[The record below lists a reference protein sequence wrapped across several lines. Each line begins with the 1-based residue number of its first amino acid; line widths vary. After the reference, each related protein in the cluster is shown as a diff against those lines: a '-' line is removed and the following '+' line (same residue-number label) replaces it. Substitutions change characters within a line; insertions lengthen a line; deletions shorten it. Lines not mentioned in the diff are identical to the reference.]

1 MTTTPP
7 RDSAPAATSRGAG
20 GVSGASV
27 ARMPDL
33 LSVSAGHRRAAQQI
47 TDCVRRGQCCA
58 FLGPRLSGMTE
69 VLQWV
74 GAELQQDPFC
84 VRMYIDLQKAESATR
99 REFFASLA
107 SIAVRQSSELLGHT
121 VSAYPSEVTSGAQF
135 RECLKNCALQ
145 LKRTL
150 ILIVDHLHSIPT
162 DLVQALLTSL
172 RAAYMAQESGGPQ
185 VVPVVCGALSL
196 AALTVGQTSPF
207 ANIAQAVFIR
217 GLSDE
222 ESGNFIRV
230 CTAAADTLLSA
241 GAYAC
246 LLHAAQGDPRLIDW
260 LCHECMRVAGEPRK
274 QRGMDAFGS
283 RTHSQQI
290 TANTVK
296 RVVRQFIRDEAQ
308 HYEPFVEAVTMI
320 EHDPGLLSC
329 ILLLLEHDVV
339 RKAELTLPLSADL
352 DPLML
357 TGMVREAGPEAYQ
370 VQNDVYRQFL
380 VGHFHPGY
388 VGYLMALAGHW
399 DTAIDCLE
407 TSLKQG
413 NSSVHSDLLAATV
426 NAMYAA
432 QDVPYAASYL
442 LRGLAA
448 AFGLRQARVWHA
460 LPEHKSLQLVGQ
472 LGPSV
477 GSALAT
483 QPQISMLEDSLE
495 ARAYRGVQSLRG
507 QEVAGGVERALPL
520 FLSGTEAVGVVTLL
534 DAVDSGDRARQWQRD
549 RHLAGYLNQAAR
561 AMEEVQDRQNQLLHI
576 AKLEQERTAQE
587 LRLAHEIQVSFLPE
601 QCPAV
606 PGWEISADWYAARE
620 VGGDFYDFIALD
632 EDHVGLVIA
641 DVSDKG
647 MPAALF
653 MSLCRTLVRASA
665 GQMRSPAAVLERV
678 NKLILSESRSEMLLT
693 AFYGV
698 LNWRSGTFAY
708 ANAGHP
714 PPILWCRACAADP
727 QLHTLA
733 AKGIILGVM
742 DGITLE
748 ERQVTL
754 TPGDILILYTDGVTE
769 PINAAS
775 EEFGEERLARIVA
788 TNNELPC
795 SDIVRQIRAAVW
807 DFAGQQSQFDDYT
820 LVGIK
825 RHQVLPRP

>member
-1 MTTTPP
+1 M
-7 RDSAPAATSRGAG
+7 S
-20 GVSGASV
+20 GVP
-27 ARMPDL
+27 RMPDL
-33 LSVSAGHRRAAQQI
+33 LTVSAGHRRAAQQI
-47 TDCVRRGQCCA
+47 TDCIRRGQCCA

-74 GAELQQDPFC
+74 STALEQDPFC
-84 VRMYIDLQKAESATR
+84 ACIYIDLHKVESATR

-107 SIAVRQSSELLGHT
+107 SSAAGQSAELLGHQVVT
-121 VSAYPSEVTSGAQF
+121 PSSVLHPRSGRPPRPDEAVRPAFGAGSEVTSGAQF
-135 RECLKNCALQ
+135 RECLKDCALQ

-150 ILIVDHLHSIPT
+150 IVIVDHLHSIPT

-172 RAAYMAQESGGPQ
+172 RAAYMDQESGGPQ

-207 ANIAQAVFIR
+207 ANIAQAVFISS
-217 GLSDE
+217 LSDA
-222 ESGNFIRV
+222 ESKDFIQV
-230 CTAAADTLLSA
+230 CTAAAPTPVSE
-241 GAYAC
+241 GASAC
-246 LLHAAQGDPRLIDW
+246 LLHAARGDPRLIDQ
-260 LCHECMRVAGEPRK
+260 LCRECMRAASAPRR
-274 QRGMDAFGS
+274 QRGVEY
-283 RTHSQQI
+283 RTSSQQV
-290 TANTVK
+290 TVNTVR
-296 RVVRQFIRDEAQ
+296 RVVRQFIREEA
-308 HYEPFVEAVTMI
+308 HEYEPFVEAVTMI
-320 EHDPGLLSC
+320 EHDPALLGC
-329 ILLLLEHDVV
+329 ILLLLERDVV
-339 RKAELTLPLSADL
+339 PKRELPLPLSADL
-352 DPLML
+352 DPLAL
-357 TGMVREAGPEAYQ
+357 TGMVREAEPDAYQ

-399 DTAIDCLE
+399 DAAIDCLE

-413 NSSVHSDLLAATV
+413 NANVHSDLLAATV

-432 QDVPYAASYL
+432 QDVPCAANYL
-442 LRGLAA
+442 LRGLEA
-448 AFGLRQARVWHA
+448 AFGLREARVWHA
-460 LPEHKSLQLVGQ
+460 LPEQKSLRLVGQ

-483 QPQISMLEDSLE
+483 QPQVSMLEDSLE

-507 QEVAGGVERALPL
+507 QELAGGVERAVPL
-520 FLSGTEAVGVVTLL
+520 LISGTEAVGVVTLL
-534 DAVDSGDRARQWQRD
+534 DGVNGSGRDRQWQRE
-549 RHLAGYLNQAAR
+549 RQLVGYLSQAAR

-576 AKLEQERTAQE
+576 DKLEQERTAQE

-601 QCPAV
+601 QCPSL

-620 VGGDFYDFIALD
+620 VGGDFYDFIPLD
-632 EDHVGLVIA
+632 EQHLGLVIA

-665 GQMRSPAAVLERV
+665 VQTRSPATVLQRV
-678 NKLILSESRSEMLLT
+678 NELILSQSRSNMLLT

-698 LNWRSGTFAY
+698 LNWRSGVFTY

-714 PPILWCRACAADP
+714 PPMLWCQACATAP
-727 QLHTLA
+727 PLPTLT
-733 AKGIILGVM
+733 AKGIMLGVM
-742 DGITLE
+742 EGIALE

-769 PINAAS
+769 PINSAG
-775 EEFGEERLARIVA
+775 EEFGEERLARIIA
-788 TNNELPC
+788 SRSDQPC
-795 SDIVRQIRAAVW
+795 SDIVRQIRGAVW
-807 DFAGQQSQFDDYT
+807 DFAGQQTQFDDYT

-825 RHQVLPRP
+825 RS